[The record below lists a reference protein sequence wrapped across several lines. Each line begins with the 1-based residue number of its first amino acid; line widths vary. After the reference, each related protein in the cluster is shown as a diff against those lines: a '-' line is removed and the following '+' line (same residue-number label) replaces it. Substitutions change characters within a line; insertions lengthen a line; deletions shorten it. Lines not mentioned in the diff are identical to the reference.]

1 MKSAEIALLRLMS
14 RQYSLATRR
23 QALTAGMTARQIE
36 LRLQTGAWVAPH
48 RGVYRPAS
56 MRRTFEHDVMA
67 ACLAAD
73 GVASGPCAAALWK
86 LRGFRGHAIE
96 IVTSRDRRANLAG
109 VAVRRAVLHSLD
121 RTTLGPIPITTVAK
135 TLLHIAATHPQLL
148 EHALN
153 DALCRNLTR
162 PARIWSMLARADGRG
177 RKGALH
183 LAEILSHLAAPT
195 ESVLEDDFLTLV
207 RRHGLPE
214 PVRQFP
220 IAGGEFRLDFAWPDA
235 RVVYETHGWR
245 HHSAPADRRR
255 DRAKRR
261 AAEAEG
267 WNWNDAYWEDV
278 HEWGAD
284 TAAQLGS
291 LLRQGRAAA

>member
-1 MKSAEIALLRLMS
+1 
-14 RQYSLATRR
+14 
-23 QALTAGMTARQIE
+23 
-36 LRLQTGAWVAPH
+36 
-48 RGVYRPAS
+48 
-56 MRRTFEHDVMA
+56 MA
-67 ACLAAD
+67 ACLAVD
-73 GVASGPCAAALWK
+73 GVAAGSCAAALWK
-86 LRGFRGHAIE
+86 LRGFRGKAIE
-96 IVTSRDRRANLAG
+96 IVTPQDRRANLAG
-109 VAVRRAVLHSLD
+109 ISVRRVVLDRLD

-135 TLLHIAATHPQLL
+135 TLLHLAGTHPHLL
-148 EHALN
+148 ESALN

-162 PARIWSMLARADGRG
+162 PARIWSTLARVDGRG

-195 ESVLEDDFLTLV
+195 ESVLEDDFLALV

-220 IAGGEFRLDFAWPDA
+220 VAGGAFRLDFAWPEA
-235 RVVYETHGWR
+235 MVTFETHGWR
-245 HHSAPADRRR
+245 HHSAPGDRRR

-267 WNWNDAYWEDV
+267 WSWHDAYWEDV

-284 TAAQLGS
+284 TMAGLGR
-291 LLRQGRAAA
+291 LLRRDRAAA